1 MCQPKRRISR
11 ALYAVGR
18 QTPQLYECKVSR
30 YEARR
35 FPPAF
40 GKDELNLGIS
50 QSLSTGGLSRTP
62 RRCDHNE
69 GHEQHAPAR
78 PSCVARPE
86 AAFQLPSTATVL
98 HPTQRSSFCRA
109 CARSSWV
116 RCSEAAT
123 RQRAA
128 APSSRP
134 QLSRPSSKPAL
145 QRPPFLFR
153 SPSPSAARRTAPLLR
168 RGAPSP
174 APQDR
179 YSARLAL

>member
-62 RRCDHNE
+62 RRRDHNE

-78 PSCVARPE
+78 PSCVARP
-86 AAFQLPSTATVL
+86 AAEVRLHKDQSADKGRVL
-98 HPTQRSSFCRA
+98 CSRALRCRRELSCIAGGQRRRPVA
-109 CARSSWV
+109 CLA
-116 RCSEAAT
+116 AIDAT
-123 RQRAA
+123 RQTKARLYF
-128 APSSRP
+128 PLRD
-134 QLSRPSSKPAL
+134 LE
-145 QRPPFLFR
+145 R
-153 SPSPSAARRTAPLLR
+153 SGYNSGGRSHRTAWADSR
-168 RGAPSP
+168 
-174 APQDR
+174 
-179 YSARLAL
+179 

>member
-50 QSLSTGGLSRTP
+50 QSLSTGGLSRTT
-62 RRCDHNE
+62 RRRDRNE

-78 PSCVARPE
+78 PSCVARPAAGADCTKISRQITDRSYVRALCDADVIELHRRWPAE
-86 AAFQLPSTATVL
+86 ATCRVPSGPL
-98 HPTQRSSFCRA
+98 MQRRQTK
-109 CARSSWV
+109 ARLYFPL
-116 RCSEAAT
+116 RDLERSEYN
-123 RQRAA
+123 
-128 APSSRP
+128 SGG
-134 QLSRPSSKPAL
+134 
-145 QRPPFLFR
+145 R
-153 SPSPSAARRTAPLLR
+153 SHRTAW
-168 RGAPSP
+168 A
-174 APQDR
+174 D
-179 YSARLAL
+179 